1 MKASR
6 PIAPKQPRHPVLR
19 AAALSFAMVT
29 GAVALG
35 ACAAGT
41 PTSDIRVHSA
51 TDAKANLAAYK
62 SYAWQSSEGVLLDRT
77 GVWTAK
83 DVDAQAEIMYLVNKG
98 LRGRGMTVA
107 RDQPDLLVSLLI
119 VADVNDIEAIKNERG
134 EALSGFDP
142 VGEGALVVELID
154 ATTGKTVWIG
164 GAEGEIR
171 GSRTTDEGKERL
183 SYAVDKLFE
192 QMPR

>member
-1 MKASR
+1 MKTNR
-6 PIAPKQPRHPVLR
+6 PIAPRQRRQRALR
-19 AAALSFAMVT
+19 SAALSFALVT
-29 GAVALG
+29 AAAALE
-35 ACAAGT
+35 ACASGA
-41 PTSDIRVHSA
+41 PTSDIRVHTA
-51 TDAKANLAAYK
+51 ADTKANLGAYK
-62 SYAWQSSEGVLLDRT
+62 SYAWHSSEGVLLDRT

-98 LRGRGMTVA
+98 LRERGMTVA

-154 ATTGKTVWIG
+154 ASTGKTVWIG

-171 GSRTTDEGKERL
+171 GSRTIDEGKERL

>member
-6 PIAPKQPRHPVLR
+6 SIARHPLLH
-19 AAALSFAMVT
+19 AIALSL
-29 GAVALG
+29 AVVAGTAALG
-35 ACAAGT
+35 ACASGT
-41 PTSDIRVHSA
+41 PTGDIRVHSA
-51 TDAKANLAAYK
+51 ADAKANLGAYK
-62 SYAWQSSEGVLLDRT
+62 SYAWQSSDGVLLDRT
-77 GVWTAK
+77 GVWTSK
-83 DVDAQAEIMYLVNKG
+83 DVDAQAEVMYLVNKN

-107 RDQPDLLVSLLI
+107 REQPDLLVSLLI

-154 ATTGKTVWIG
+154 ASTGKTVWIG

-171 GSRTTDEGKERL
+171 GSRSTAEGKERL

-192 QMPR
+192 QMPP

>member
-1 MKASR
+1 MKPRR
-6 PIAPKQPRHPVLR
+6 PIAPPRPRRSVLR
-19 AAALSFAMVT
+19 ALSFVVLA
-29 GAVALG
+29 GAAPLA
-35 ACAAGT
+35 ACASAT

-51 TDAKANLAAYK
+51 ADTKANLGAYK
-62 SYAWQSSEGVLLDRT
+62 SYAWHSSEGLLLDRT

-98 LRGRGMTVA
+98 LRERGMTVA

-142 VGEGALVVELID
+142 VGQGALIVELID
-154 ATTGKTVWIG
+154 ADTGKTVWMG
-164 GAEGEIR
+164 GAEGEVR
-171 GSRTTDEGKERL
+171 GSRSLDEGKERL